1 MNKLGT
7 PIIEWFVPARQI
19 GKHVLLYQEVTS
31 TMDAAWDALEQGSP
45 DGMAIAAL
53 EQSKGRGRFDRAW
66 VSEPGDALMLSVL
79 LYPDAASAQKLSMIA
94 GVAVVKA
101 VRDLT
106 DAECAI
112 KWPNDVRIDG
122 KKVCGILTEVRAS
135 TSGEIK
141 AVVGMGLNLDLD
153 IEHHPEL
160 RDSATSLLAETGQRI
175 TVTEA
180 AHAVMQAFD
189 ETYTHTVAGDDVVA
203 EWRGLLD
210 TLGRRITVRLADGEA
225 TGIAEDVTD
234 AGSLLLRQDD
244 GTTLELTAGEVTLQ
258 T

>member
-1 MNKLGT
+1 MNNPSK
-7 PIIEWFVPARQI
+7 PIIEWFLPARQI

-31 TMDAAWDALEQGSP
+31 TMDVAWEALEQGSP
-45 DGMAIAAL
+45 DGTAIAAL
-53 EQSKGRGRFDRAW
+53 EQSKGRGRFDRPW

-79 LYPDAASAQKLSMIA
+79 LYPGAATTQKLSMIA

-101 VRDLT
+101 VRELT
-106 DAECAI
+106 SAACTI

-160 RDSATSLLAETGQRI
+160 GDSATSLLAETGQRI
-175 TVTEA
+175 SVTEA
-180 AHAVMQAFD
+180 AHAVMQALD
-189 ETYTHTVAGDDVVA
+189 ETYAHTVAGADVVA

-210 TLGRRITVRLADGEA
+210 TLGRRITVRMADGEA

-234 AGSLLLRQDD
+234 TGSLVLRQDD
-244 GTTLELTAGEVTLQ
+244 ATTLELTAGEVTLQ